1 MTLAFHKYQ
10 GTGNDFIII
19 DGRDESLPISNSIIK
34 KLCDRKFGI
43 GADGLMILKKHKDVD
58 FRMIYYNADGMEG
71 SMCGNGGRCILAFA
85 KEIGLAKN
93 YFHFMAFDGLHEGEI
108 LEYYA
113 PESMVR
119 LKMSD
124 VNEFKKESNYYLTDT
139 GSPHY
144 IEFLN
149 NLQSKDIYKD
159 GSEIRNNE
167 QFREKGINVNFVE
180 ESSDHLFVR
189 TFERGVE
196 DETLSCGTGVTAS
209 ALAFAIKQNIKKG
222 SVQIQTLGGKLKVSF
237 EREANVFKNIWLE
250 GPATFI
256 FKGEISI

>member
-1 MTLAFHKYQ
+1 MTLAFYKYQ

-19 DGRDESLPISNSIIK
+19 DGRDKSPTLSNSEIK

-43 GADGLMILKKHKDVD
+43 GADGLMILRKHKDVD

-71 SMCGNGGRCILAFA
+71 SMCGNGGRCITAFA
-85 KEIGLAKN
+85 KEIGIAKN
-93 YFHFMAFDGLHEGEI
+93 YFHFMAIDGLHEGEI
-108 LEYYA
+108 IEHDGLE
-113 PESMVR
+113 SIVR

-124 VNEFKKESNYYLTDT
+124 VNEFEKESNYYLTDT

-149 NLQSKDIYKD
+149 NLQSKDVYKD
-159 GSEIRNNE
+159 GKEIRNSHK
-167 QFREKGINVNFVE
+167 FREKGININFVE
-180 ESSDHLFVR
+180 EASGHLFVR

-196 DETLSCGTGVTAS
+196 NETLSCGTGVTAS
-209 ALAFAIKQNIKKG
+209 ALAFAIEQNINKG

-237 EREANVFKNIWLE
+237 EREGYDFSNIWLE
-250 GPATFI
+250 GPATFV
-256 FKGEISI
+256 FNGEISI

>member
-1 MTLAFHKYQ
+1 MTLTFHKYQ
-10 GTGNDFIII
+10 GAGNDFIIV
-19 DGRDESLPISNSIIK
+19 DGRDESLTLSNSVIK

-43 GADGLMILKKHKDVD
+43 GADGLMILKNHDKLD
-58 FRMIYYNADGMEG
+58 FRMIYYNSDGLEG

-85 KEIGLAKN
+85 KDIGFSKN
-93 YFHFMAFDGLHEGEI
+93 YLHFEAIDGLHEGEI
-108 LEYYA
+108 LEYNA
-113 PESMVR
+113 LESIVR

-124 VNEFKKESNYYLTDT
+124 VKEFKIESNYYLTDT

-149 NLQSKDIYKD
+149 NLQSKDVYKD
-159 GSEIRNNE
+159 GKEIRNND
-167 QFREKGINVNFVE
+167 QFREKGTNVNFVE
-180 ESSDHLFVR
+180 ESSGNLFVR

-209 ALAFAIKQNIKKG
+209 ALAYAIKQNIKKG
-222 SVQIQTLGGKLKVSF
+222 SIQIQTLGGQLKVSF
-237 EREANVFKNIWLE
+237 EREGTVFNNVWLE
-250 GPATFI
+250 GPATFV